1 MKIIAFSATCWLAL
15 LSFAAASGSYP
26 PPIVRPPTEAVS
38 TGSVDSTKYN
48 LGKELVANKVRLPEA
63 PLSAELKDSQGK
75 VLAAYSEKL
84 PKPVRETT
92 DLQILA
98 GKLSSEQMAAVAYFL
113 TTRYKVK
120 LDPL

>member
-1 MKIIAFSATCWLAL
+1 MKIIASSVICWLAL
-15 LSFAAASGSYP
+15 FTLALASGSYP

-38 TGSVDSTKYN
+38 TGTVDSTKYN
-48 LGKELVANKVRLPEA
+48 LGKELIANKVRLPET
-63 PLSAELKDSQGK
+63 PPSVELKESQGK